1 MSQKRISDRAR
12 ARWSAAAYMRE
23 QGMTYKSIGK
33 RMGVSSSRAKGL
45 CDAHERTVERSA
57 RALRGVRG
65 YLELL
70 GGSTSE

>member
-23 QGMTYKSIGK
+23 QGMTYKSIGE
-33 RMGVSSSRAKGL
+33 RMGVNRERARQM
-45 CDAHERTVERSA
+45 CAAHERTVERSA
-57 RALRGVRG
+57 RSLRGVRG

-70 GGSTSE
+70 GGVA